1 MVIVGALADDNR
13 RCERMYLGGADLY
26 LGGAESFDTITSVVL
41 DGERRRCGRTGLDFS
56 MGGAESFDLTTT
68 IMCL

>member
-1 MVIVGALADDNR
+1 
-13 RCERMYLGGADLY
+13 MYLGGADLY